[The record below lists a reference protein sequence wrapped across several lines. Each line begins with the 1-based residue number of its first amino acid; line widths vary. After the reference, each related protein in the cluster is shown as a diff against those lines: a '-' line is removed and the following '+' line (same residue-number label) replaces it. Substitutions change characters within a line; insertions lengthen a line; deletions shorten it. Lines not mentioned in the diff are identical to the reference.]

1 MEDVLL
7 MGYDNVWFPDSPW
20 SLWRWMGGGG
30 QTSVAHPIGDIHQL
44 ERRTWRGNQLMGR
57 LWLCLCLN
65 GCVYLKWLAQAKQ
78 ASTVTKNNWL
88 WREITQE
95 DDFPI
100 LSLRW
105 KHLQLKHRPKE
116 QVFLLGIA
124 TEWPSSAFYCWAPTN
139 TCGRKCSVALS
150 DIFCIVNM
158 SDQTEEWL
166 SCHPNDINMQP
177 QGEEFNPRP
186 QSLPGRQKKTG
197 SPFP

>member
-1 MEDVLL
+1 
-7 MGYDNVWFPDSPW
+7 
-20 SLWRWMGGGG
+20 
-30 QTSVAHPIGDIHQL
+30 
-44 ERRTWRGNQLMGR
+44 MGR

-65 GCVYLKWLAQAKQ
+65 ECMYLKWLAQAKQ

-105 KHLQLKHRPKE
+105 KHLQLKHSPKE
-116 QVFLLGIA
+116 PRGFLVGHRYGMAKFCFLLL
-124 TEWPSSAFYCWAPTN
+124 SAN
-139 TCGRKCSVALS
+139 EHIRKEALERCSVALS
-150 DIFCIVNM
+150 DIFCIVNT

-186 QSLPGRQKKTG
+186 QSLPVRQKKQAV
-197 SPFP
+197 PFPRWQVGRDHTSLNWGNKEEVTSTLHFNTIICHTLIIIC

>member
-7 MGYDNVWFPDSPW
+7 MGYNNVWFPDSPW
-20 SLWRWMGGGG
+20 RWMGGGTNQCG
-30 QTSVAHPIGDIHQL
+30 SPNRRHTSTGKENLAC
-44 ERRTWRGNQLMGR
+44 NQLMGR

-65 GCVYLKWLAQAKQ
+65 GCMYLKWLAQAKQ

-116 QVFLLGIA
+116 QVFLLVIA

-139 TCGRKCSVALS
+139 TYGRKRLS
-150 DIFCIVNM
+150 DALWPLVRYFV
-158 SDQTEEWL
+158 L
-166 SCHPNDINMQP
+166 
-177 QGEEFNPRP
+177 
-186 QSLPGRQKKTG
+186 
-197 SPFP
+197 